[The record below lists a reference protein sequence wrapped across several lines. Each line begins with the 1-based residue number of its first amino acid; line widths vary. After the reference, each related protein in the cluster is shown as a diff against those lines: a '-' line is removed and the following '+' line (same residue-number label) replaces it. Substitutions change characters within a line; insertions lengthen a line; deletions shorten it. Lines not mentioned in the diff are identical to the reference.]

1 MNITRERQLKDI
13 KGLVGQFQE
22 EVKSNSVTDL
32 VTWLECKMEYQDNLE
47 KTMKK
52 RQIKGEIK
60 NGTDKKTI
68 QHRWNETRAD

>member
-52 RQIKGEIK
+52 R
-60 NGTDKKTI
+60 
-68 QHRWNETRAD
+68 